1 MAGQNKIRVEICGSR
16 YVVSS
21 NESPEYVKRLVNTIE
36 NKVKTIMDSG
46 PSVTL
51 NDAYFLALLS
61 YADLYEKS
69 ELNADHIRSQLT
81 EYLEDSTKAKLEV
94 DEYRRENEK
103 LKREIDILR
112 QNIGRDHWRSPLE
125 DAEFATMD
133 GFLFQ
138 PEEGTDNEY
147 GEDDYEYDYESERR
161 AAEQSEQQ
169 AVLNAASPEERRE

>member
-81 EYLEDSTKAKLEV
+81 ESTKAKLEV

-103 LKREIDILR
+103 LRREIDILR
-112 QNIGRDHWRSPLE
+112 QNIGRDH
-125 DAEFATMD
+125 
-133 GFLFQ
+133 
-138 PEEGTDNEY
+138 
-147 GEDDYEYDYESERR
+147 
-161 AAEQSEQQ
+161 
-169 AVLNAASPEERRE
+169 

>member
-94 DEYRRENEK
+94 DEYRRETKSSKGKRYFSDRTSAEIIEGAHWK
-103 LKREIDILR
+103 MRSLHQWMASSSSLKRAR
-112 QNIGRDHWRSPLE
+112 
-125 DAEFATMD
+125 TMN
-133 GFLFQ
+133 
-138 PEEGTDNEY
+138 TARMTM
-147 GEDDYEYDYESERR
+147 SMITK
-161 AAEQSEQQ
+161 
-169 AVLNAASPEERRE
+169 VNAAPLSNQSSKQF